1 MDDWLDAEHLAS
13 MAIELL
19 ERGRWSEAETQLR
32 RALSIDPGQSDWQYH
47 LGLVLEAQGRDL
59 EARDAF
65 DRSIDSTADALDAM
79 LASVMA
85 SGRLGDWSRAAS
97 GLADILSLDSTC
109 ETAHARLIEALTMQG
124 LHDDAETA
132 FYMAEQALERP
143 SADCLAQIGSSLAA
157 REQWRRAGWCLRQ
170 AIRLDPELPFARRKL
185 ADVLASTGQVQRA
198 VELYEHELR
207 EDPDHLDLL
216 IGYAT
221 LLEQLGRL
229 DDAAGRLRHA
239 LDVDPT
245 SIDVNHRLGLLAMR
259 MGLPD
264 QAAIAF
270 QLVRRLDRTHP
281 TVDRDL
287 ADALLR
293 AGLRGDARRLL
304 SGIVQR
310 VREAE
315 DDGCPEDEA
324 RGLSLINLL
333 LDADLPSDAAERVEV
348 LLRRGLRPDVD
359 LWRRIALARFR
370 AGDVDGGRAAS
381 RRVLRDD
388 ASCIRSIGNL
398 AWAAMLQGRLQ
409 EASAWIKRGRRI
421 DRDDERL
428 RSLRTRLWVARL
440 KALLQR

>member
-1 MDDWLDAEHLAS
+1 MDDWLDAEHLAN
-13 MAIELL
+13 MALELL
-19 ERGRWSEAETQLR
+19 ERGRWSEAEVQLR
-32 RALSIDPGQSDWQYH
+32 RAISIDPGQTDWHYH

-65 DRSIDSTADALDAM
+65 DYSIHPAGDTYDAM
-79 LASVMA
+79 LASAMA
-85 SGRLGDWSRAAS
+85 SGRLGDWPRAT
-97 GLADILSLDSTC
+97 GSLTELLTLDPTC
-109 ETAHARLIEALTMQG
+109 EGAHARLIEAFTKQG
-124 LHDDAETA
+124 LHDEAETA

-143 SADCLAQIGSSLAA
+143 SADCLAQIGSSLAL
-157 REQWRRAGWCLRQ
+157 REQWRRASWCLRQ
-170 AIRLDPELPFARRKL
+170 ALLLDPLLPYARRCL

-207 EDPDHLDLL
+207 DDPDHLDLL
-216 IGYAT
+216 TGYAR

-229 DDAAGRLRHA
+229 NDAASLLRHA

-245 SIDVNHRLGLLAMR
+245 NIEVNHRLGLLAMR
-259 MGLPD
+259 MDLPD
-264 QAAIAF
+264 QAAVAF
-270 QLVRRLDRTHP
+270 QLVRRLDRAHP

-287 ADALLR
+287 ANALLR

-315 DDGCPEDEA
+315 DDGCTEDHDRQLA
-324 RGLSLINLL
+324 LISLL
-333 LDADLPSDAAERVEV
+333 LEAELASDAAERVDS
-348 LLRRGLRPDVD
+348 LLKRGLRPDVD

-370 AGDVDGGRAAS
+370 SGDVDGGRSAS
-381 RRVLRDD
+381 RRVLRED

-398 AWAAMLQGRLQ
+398 AWAALLQGRLQ
-409 EASAWIKRGRRI
+409 EAHVWIKRGRRI

-428 RSLRTRLWVARL
+428 RSLRTRLWVARI
-440 KALLQR
+440 KSLLQR